1 MAFSSHGD
9 SIQKRSGPSTERKQL
24 DLSFFKFGFCEN
36 MMNALNFCSVSF
48 LVKKGARQTE
58 SEINLMTDSC
68 SKNGYLY
75 PVDKMH
81 PH

>member
-1 MAFSSHGD
+1 M
-9 SIQKRSGPSTERKQL
+9 T
-24 DLSFFKFGFCEN
+24 
-36 MMNALNFCSVSF
+36 NALHFCSVFF

-58 SEINLMTDSC
+58 SEINLMADSC

-75 PVDKMH
+75 PADKMH